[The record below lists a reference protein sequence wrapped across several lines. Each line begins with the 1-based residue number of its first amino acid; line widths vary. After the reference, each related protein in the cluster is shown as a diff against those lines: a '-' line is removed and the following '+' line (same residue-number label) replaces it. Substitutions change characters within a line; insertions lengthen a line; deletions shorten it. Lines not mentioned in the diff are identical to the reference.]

1 MRFRASPHS
10 SGRRGRIL
18 FWLAIAALGVEAA
31 GFWVRSSQLKVSTVA
46 VPAQTSLPSTTVPP
60 TSTLTPATD
69 ATVVAQSPPSTAGT
83 GIGSPVQGPGSVTYT
98 LPAGTTLTVTATTDC
113 WVEAREG
120 AGGKLISAGTLRAG
134 HTEHF
139 SSPVWIRFGNPGSV
153 KVTVGGVALKMTPDA
168 PGDLIVES

>member
-69 ATVVAQSPPSTAGT
+69 ATVVAQSPP
-83 GIGSPVQGPGSVTYT
+83 
-98 LPAGTTLTVTATTDC
+98 
-113 WVEAREG
+113 
-120 AGGKLISAGTLRAG
+120 
-134 HTEHF
+134 
-139 SSPVWIRFGNPGSV
+139 
-153 KVTVGGVALKMTPDA
+153 
-168 PGDLIVES
+168 